1 MTTRA
6 QQSATKPV
14 VLAIAEGATTPN
26 PGVVNAVAFS
36 STTLVFMRWNG
47 SAWTTA
53 TGTTVESGVI
63 KHTGTAQVTGRLG
76 IGPTPSPAAPIHIT
90 DSVTAAIRLTKTGS
104 NAGHFE
110 IYNDGFANIVGP
122 GTSPNRRYSFYDQ
135 MCSGSSNVV
144 TNPPFA
150 NFADFDT
157 GMYFP
162 DNSDKVALVTGGAE
176 RLRATNTGVTVTGT
190 LAASGAV
197 SDSGSRVY
205 SPVNPPRYAATMKYG
220 VD

>member
-1 MTTRA
+1 MGARA
-6 QQSATKPV
+6 EQSYSKPV
-14 VLAIAEGATTPN
+14 VLAIAEGATSPN
-26 PGVVNAVAFS
+26 PGVTNAIAFS

-47 SAWTTA
+47 TAWTAVDGFVFESGSVKT
-53 TGTTVESGVI
+53 TKTTLFTGRIGIGTT
-63 KHTGTAQVTGRLG
+63 T
-76 IGPTPSPAAPIHIT
+76 SPAAPIHIT
-90 DSVTAAIRLTKTGS
+90 DGTTAAIRLTKTGA
-104 NAGHFE
+104 NAGNFE

-122 GTSPNRRYSFYDQ
+122 GSAPNRRYSFYDQ
-135 MCSGSSNVV
+135 MCSGTSNFV

-176 RLRATNTGVTVTGT
+176 RLRASNTGVSVTGT

-197 SDSGSRVY
+197 SDSGARVY
-205 SPVNPPRYAATMKYG
+205 SAVNPPSYASAMKFG